1 MAAEWWDPK
10 GKFRPL
16 HQIGPVR
23 LQFIRDEL
31 TRHFKIESAGMK
43 PLTGLSIADIGCGG
57 GLISEPLTRL
67 GAKVTG
73 IDPATR
79 NIEIA
84 RLHAEPQGL
93 EIDYRPITVEEL
105 AAEGRQYD
113 AAVCLEVVEH
123 VPDPAAFIKE
133 CARLVRP
140 GGMLI
145 LSTINRTFKAYALAI
160 VGAEYVLGWLP
171 RGTHDWNRFITP
183 DELSR
188 HIGAAGLRDPAELH
202 GLRLRSL
209 ARPLAPRPGYGRQ
222 LSGIERESVSAGSD
236 RVRPMHRRRNCRH
249 DHLYVRRMGSD
260 PQGLTPV
267 ESRSSDPQP
276 VRHARSDIRMFAP
289 SDPAY
294 RLLIRPDESHALRQS

>member
-1 MAAEWWDPK
+1 MLQKMTRQSGVVPPPPGASPTLDPAEVERFRRMAEEWWDPK

-31 TRHFKIESAGMK
+31 SRHFKIESGGMTPFK
-43 PLTGLSIADIGCGG
+43 GLSIVDIGCGG
-57 GLISEPLTRL
+57 GLIAEPLTRL

-73 IDPATR
+73 IDPAVR

-84 RLHAEPQGL
+84 KLHAEQQGFS
-93 EIDYRPITVEEL
+93 IDYRPLTVEEL
-105 AAEGRQYD
+105 VAEGKQFD
-113 AAVCLEVVEH
+113 AACCLEVVEH

-133 CARLVRP
+133 CGRLVRP

-183 DELSR
+183 DELGR
-188 HIGAAGLRDPAELH
+188 QMAAAGLATPARFMGFAYNPLRD
-202 GLRLRSL
+202 RWSL
-209 ARPLAPRPGYGRQ
+209 DPDTDVNYLA
-222 LSGIERESVSAGSD
+222 SA
-236 RVRPMHRRRNCRH
+236 PK
-249 DHLYVRRMGSD
+249 
-260 PQGLTPV
+260 P
-267 ESRSSDPQP
+267 
-276 VRHARSDIRMFAP
+276 
-289 SDPAY
+289 
-294 RLLIRPDESHALRQS
+294 